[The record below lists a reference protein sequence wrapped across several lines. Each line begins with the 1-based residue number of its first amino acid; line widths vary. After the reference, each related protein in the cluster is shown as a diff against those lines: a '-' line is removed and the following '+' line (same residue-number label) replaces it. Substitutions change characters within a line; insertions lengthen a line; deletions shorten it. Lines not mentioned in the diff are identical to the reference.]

1 MANERND
8 DSEIRQIRRVN
19 RMTRQQCVRLVQ
31 MASAALGIC
40 SQLKGCSSVS
50 GAGIPS
56 YFEKEATW
64 AILAD
69 SVDVLFSSAVQG
81 MAMMVA
87 AAFKISIFVL
97 GFSVLAAGAVFI
109 YFGLL
114 TWGRSRLTHWMET
127 RMPDRTMG
135 WRHRMFVYPSL
146 QFSGWV
152 LGNEIN
158 YLHARFREAGQRGD
172 MMVDIETI
180 YNDLN
185 EYLGGERVR
194 VDYPRE
200 PLPPSSMQIQE
211 LKMKEKK
218 KKLRMEMTLLKE
230 VMKATTQMAMRLSTM
245 ALNGVPLNGQ
255 AIDRTPNYDYDA
267 DPQQDDGDEEMPG
280 ESSDERRT
288 RYLNSEQGEV
298 SDPEEW
304 ANLHH
309 GHWDADQHA
318 RMVDY
323 ANDNLQRL
331 INARA
336 TLRDRYNNA
345 AIHGNWEEAASISR
359 AIGEVEAL
367 MDIA

>member
-1 MANERND
+1 MA
-8 DSEIRQIRRVN
+8 
-19 RMTRQQCVRLVQ
+19 T
-31 MASAALGIC
+31 AALGIC

-56 YFEKEATW
+56 DFEKEATW

-69 SVDVLFSSAVQG
+69 SVDVIFSSAVPG
-81 MAMMVA
+81 MAVMVA
-87 AAFKISIFVL
+87 TAFKISIFVL
-97 GFSVLAAGAVFI
+97 GFSVLAAGAAFI

-127 RMPDRTMG
+127 RMPDRTMC

-146 QFSGWV
+146 QFSRWV

-180 YNDLN
+180 YNDFN

-194 VDYPRE
+194 VDHPRE
-200 PLPPSSMQIQE
+200 PLPPVQYANQRVE
-211 LKMKEKK
+211 DEGEEE
-218 KKLRMEMTLLKE
+218 EMDDGDDPPE
-230 VMKATTQMAMRLSTM
+230 GGDEGHDPEGNEIVRM
-245 ALNGVPLNGQ
+245 ALNGQ
-255 AIDRTPNYDYDA
+255 TIDRSDV
-267 DPQQDDGDEEMPG
+267 DPHHTGDDEEMPG

-345 AIHGNWEEAASISR
+345 AIHGNWEEAATYSR
-359 AIGEVEAL
+359 AIEEVEAL

>member
-1 MANERND
+1 M
-8 DSEIRQIRRVN
+8 
-19 RMTRQQCVRLVQ
+19 C
-31 MASAALGIC
+31 ALGSDGYSC
-40 SQLKGCSSVS
+40 TGNLLTVEKVAVQFQVQ
-50 GAGIPS
+50 GIPS
-56 YFEKEATW
+56 EYFEKEATW

-69 SVDVLFSSAVQG
+69 SVDVIFSSAVQG
-81 MAMMVA
+81 LAMMVA
-87 AAFKISIFVL
+87 AVFKISIFVL

-146 QFSGWV
+146 QFSRWV

-200 PLPPSSMQIQE
+200 PLPPAQYENPRVEDEGEEEEIGDGDDPPE
-211 LKMKEKK
+211 GGNGDGHDPDGNEI
-218 KKLRMEMTLLKE
+218 
-230 VMKATTQMAMRLSTM
+230 VHM

-255 AIDRTPNYDYDA
+255 AIDRPPNYDYDVE
-267 DPQQDDGDEEMPG
+267 PQQDDGDEEMPG

-304 ANLHH
+304 ASLHH

-345 AIHGNWEEAASISR
+345 AIHGKWEEAANVSR
-359 AIGEVEAL
+359 AIEEVEAL